1 MYHNGA
7 WGTVCDDRW
16 DINDAN
22 VVCRQ
27 LGYSS
32 ATSARGEAYF
42 GAGSGPI
49 YYDEVACTGTESR
62 LADCAHNGIGINDCI
77 HGEDAGVECSATPGQ
92 FSNIMYYAL
101 KYYHVELCMSVCILF
116 VCMSVLNVMSVN

>member
-32 ATSARGEAYF
+32 ATSARVEAYF

-62 LADCAHNGIGINDCI
+62 LSDCDHNGIGVNDCG
-77 HGEDAGVECSATPGQ
+77 HSEDAGVVCSGTAGQ
-92 FSNIMYYAL
+92 FSTIGCSAVCTYNINITHLHMDL
-101 KYYHVELCMSVCILF
+101 
-116 VCMSVLNVMSVN
+116 